1 VSGAGPIVKICGIT
15 NSEDALAAVE
25 AGATAIGFNLW
36 RGSPRFIEA
45 SEAARIG
52 GMLPETVLKVG
63 VFVDEAQERVEEI
76 AREAGLDVVQL
87 HGEPAFVPG
96 LRCWRAYHVGAGG
109 ELAIEGAD
117 GAEAILLD
125 TADPGLRGG
134 TGRTFPW
141 DIARGLQY
149 QIVLAGGLDATNVR
163 EAIRRARPWGVDACS
178 RLESSPGRKD
188 HERVKAFIAAALAE
202 LS

>member
-1 VSGAGPIVKICGIT
+1 
-15 NSEDALAAVE
+15 
-25 AGATAIGFNLW
+25 
-36 RGSPRFIEA
+36 
-45 SEAARIG
+45 
-52 GMLPETVLKVG
+52 
-63 VFVDEAQERVEEI
+63 
-76 AREAGLDVVQL
+76 
-87 HGEPAFVPG
+87 
-96 LRCWRAYHVGAGG
+96 
-109 ELAIEGAD
+109 LAIEGAD